1 MLVLGEFD
9 IAFAWRT
16 FLWKVLFT
24 NCNVHLFMPKVR
36 FDDVFHRLE
45 RERVRRFRVRQKQ
58 KKEKA
63 EHG

>member
-1 MLVLGEFD
+1 
-9 IAFAWRT
+9 
-16 FLWKVLFT
+16 
-24 NCNVHLFMPKVR
+24 MPKVR
-36 FDDVFHRLE
+36 FDDRFHVLE